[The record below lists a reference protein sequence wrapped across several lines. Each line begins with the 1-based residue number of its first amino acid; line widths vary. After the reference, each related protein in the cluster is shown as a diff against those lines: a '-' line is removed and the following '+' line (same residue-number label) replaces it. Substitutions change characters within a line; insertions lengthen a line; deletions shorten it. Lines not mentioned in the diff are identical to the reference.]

1 MERKQST
8 NEQHKLFNPIRNV
21 EKLLEIRP
29 KLRVYDPGN
38 SENNPNT
45 QESNFT
51 YRNKQS

>member
-1 MERKQST
+1 MDKNQST
-8 NEQHKLFNPIRNV
+8 NECHKPFNPIRNV

-45 QESNFT
+45 QENNFNHSNI
-51 YRNKQS
+51 KS